1 MWLSSLFF
9 GLTYLIFGCCVGSF
23 INACIENV
31 PRERPVVGGRS
42 ACPSCGHRLGVRDL
56 IPVFSWFVL
65 KGRCPYCRHPI
76 PARVPAVELVTGIAY
91 LVCCVRLGPGTKAVL
106 ACLFISVLIAAAW
119 IDWEWLYVPDGIP
132 VAVLAIGLL
141 YLIPWPGTS
150 LLRRPFVPS
159 FFSALA
165 GAALIGACLWIISY
179 LTDGGIGGGDIKL
192 LAASAF
198 YLGFQ
203 RCVLAVLSGYVLAAI
218 FCVPAL
224 ITGKLNRNC
233 MVPMV
238 PFFAVSLS
246 LSLLWGYRILGWYLE
261 LLR

>member
-1 MWLSSLFF
+1 M
-9 GLTYLIFGCCVGSF
+9 
-23 INACIENV
+23 
-31 PRERPVVGGRS
+31 
-42 ACPSCGHRLGVRDL
+42 
-56 IPVFSWFVL
+56 
-65 KGRCPYCRHPI
+65 
-76 PARVPAVELVTGIAY
+76 
-91 LVCCVRLGPGTKAVL
+91 
-106 ACLFISVLIAAAW
+106 
-119 IDWEWLYVPDGIP
+119 
-132 VAVLAIGLL
+132 
-141 YLIPWPGTS
+141 
-150 LLRRPFVPS
+150 PS

-246 LSLLWGYRILGWYLE
+246 LSLLWGYRILGWYLG